1 MSLAYY
7 AFLYLSELP
16 DIIAGEQ
23 TKHANPTPHSCEFAI
38 LPLRTILER
47 TPRNTQGPRS
57 SRTSLRYVPP
67 SLITRVATAALS
79 LFGLSKKSAVHAAFL
94 SVISLVA
101 WQSQQGAT
109 LDRNSLLYS
118 LVSGEEVSEGPL
130 DPSTYAQ
137 TDAPGT
143 GGARLAAA
151 IASDAGLITF
161 DDPEVQFAATLGGNA
176 VVAPLQPLVPEPGS
190 DEGSAQS
197 GDNKPRVYTV
207 QEGDTIASIAAQFDI
222 SSNTVLWANG
232 LSSSNVL
239 KVGDHLTILPVTG
252 VLHTVSSG
260 DTISAIAQRY
270 DVAGDEIIAY
280 NNLGDGSRLSIGQ
293 KIIVPDG
300 DGSPLQAP
308 SIVSSDTRVAR
319 DVDTNEPTPPPTTA
333 DGSGFIWPTTTRHLS
348 QYFRWGHTGIDIDNR
363 TRPPVYA
370 ASSGTVEFAGW
381 LGGYG
386 NLLIVNHGGGLTTYY
401 AHLDKFYV
409 SKGQSVAK
417 GDAIGKMGSTGRSTG
432 PHLHFEVRK
441 GGRPVNPLGMY

>member
-1 MSLAYY
+1 M
-7 AFLYLSELP
+7 
-16 DIIAGEQ
+16 
-23 TKHANPTPHSCEFAI
+23 
-38 LPLRTILER
+38 RTILAR
-47 TPRNTQGPRS
+47 SPRNQPGSRS
-57 SRTSLRYVPP
+57 SRKSLRYVPP

-94 SVISLVA
+94 GVISLIA
-101 WQSQQGAT
+101 WQSQQGAA

-137 TDAPGT
+137 TNAPGT

-151 IASDAGLITF
+151 IASDTGLITF

-190 DEGSAQS
+190 DESASQN

-222 SSNTVLWANG
+222 STNTVLWANG
-232 LSSSNVL
+232 LSGNNVL

-252 VLHTVSSG
+252 VLHTVTSG
-260 DTISAIAQRY
+260 DTLSAIAQKY
-270 DVAGDEIIAY
+270 DVSSSEIIEY

-293 KIIVPDG
+293 KVIVPDG
-300 DGSPLQAP
+300 DGSPVQAP
-308 SIVSSDTRVAR
+308 SIVSGDTRLAR
-319 DVDTNEPTPPPTTA
+319 DPNTNEPTPPPTTA
-333 DGSGFIWPTTTRHLS
+333 NGSGFVWPTTTRHLS
-348 QYFRWGHTGIDIDNR
+348 QYFKWGHTGIDIDNR
-363 TRPPVYA
+363 SRPSVYA
-370 ASSGTVEFAGW
+370 AASGTVEFAGW

-417 GDAIGKMGSTGRSTG
+417 GAAIAKMGSTGRSTG
-432 PHLHFEVRK
+432 PHLHFEVRRN
-441 GGRPVNPLGMY
+441 GRPVNPLGMY